1 MNRTPLV
8 AILLFAAVA
17 HAKPPAAPKVIK
29 RGAPISKGEAVSLER
44 VLAEPDAS
52 AGKTVIVDGT
62 VRAACAKKGC
72 WMELAA
78 SEKKDAP
85 ACRVRFKDYG
95 FFVPTDSAG
104 ASARVEGE
112 VQVRTIPTAEVAHY
126 ESEGGKFPNK
136 GADGSA
142 RVVELMATGVEL
154 RR

>member
-8 AILLFAAVA
+8 AVLLFAAIA
-17 HAKPPAAPKVIK
+17 HAKPPAGKIIQ
-29 RGAPISKGEAVSLER
+29 RGAPISKREAVALDK
-44 VLAEPDAS
+44 VLAEPDAN
-52 AGKTVIVDGT
+52 AGKTVIVDGR
-62 VRAACAKKGC
+62 VRAVCAKKGC

-95 FFVPTDSAG
+95 FFVPTDAAG
-104 ASARVEGE
+104 TSARVEGV
-112 VQVRTIPTAEVAHY
+112 VQVRNIPAGEVAHY
-126 ESEGGKFPNK
+126 ESEGGKFPSK
-136 GADGSA
+136 SADGSA